1 MKLLR
6 IILLVLLSIAIP
18 LNGFAATPASP
29 CPMRM
34 HVAAFSMTG
43 AMQDCCD
50 PHDPSSHQKSCKPGQ
65 SCSVSGFYF
74 ALPTAFHIAPLDVAR
89 LPPTAILSAVP
100 GTRISA
106 IWHPPRQS

>member
-6 IILLVLLSIAIP
+6 LILLVLLSIAIP
-18 LNGFAATPASP
+18 VNGFAAAPASA

-34 HVAAFSMTG
+34 HDAAASMAG
-43 AMQDCCD
+43 SMQNCCD
-50 PHDPSSHQKSCKPGQ
+50 SHDPSSQQKSCKPGQ

-74 ALPTAFHIAPLDVAR
+74 ALPAAFHVMPLDVAR
-89 LPPTAILSAVP
+89 RMPTAIFSAVP
-100 GTRISA
+100 GTRIAA